1 MTAITIQNFCFQP
14 GYPLS
19 IGCRL
24 LSTPVDPGAGFR
36 QLAAGGRGK
45 KKALDAVCY
54 LKITKKPGGSLLIY
68 LKLQLIY

>member
-1 MTAITIQNFCFQP
+1 MSAITIQKLCFQP

-24 LSTPVDPGAGFR
+24 LSTPVDPGGGFR

-54 LKITKKPGGSLLIY
+54 PRIAIKSAGSPLIN
-68 LKLQLIY
+68 LRLNLI